1 MFDLNI
7 YEMQIESEKDFTKL
21 RQHIDTWHKKFPM
34 FRHDVVKIENAVEE
48 HIKQYSIAM
57 VHYRQSHKRHYL
69 EQAGKHIE
77 DINRI
82 VETAEKM
89 ELMALL
95 SQG

>member
-1 MFDLNI
+1 LFDLNI
-7 YEMQIESEKDFTKL
+7 HMQIESEKDFTKL
-21 RQHIDTWHKKFPM
+21 RQHIDAWHRKFPM
-34 FRHDVVKIENAVEE
+34 FRHDVIKIENAVEE

-57 VHYRQSHKRHYL
+57 VHYRQSHKKIYI
-69 EQAGKHIE
+69 EQAENHIK

-82 VETAEKM
+82 ISTAEKL

>member
-1 MFDLNI
+1 
-7 YEMQIESEKDFTKL
+7 MQIESERDFTKL
-21 RQHIDTWHKKFPM
+21 RQHMDAWHRKFPM

-57 VHYRQSHKRHYL
+57 VHYRQSHKKHFL
-69 EQAGKHIE
+69 EQAEKHIE

-89 ELMALL
+89 ELMAIL